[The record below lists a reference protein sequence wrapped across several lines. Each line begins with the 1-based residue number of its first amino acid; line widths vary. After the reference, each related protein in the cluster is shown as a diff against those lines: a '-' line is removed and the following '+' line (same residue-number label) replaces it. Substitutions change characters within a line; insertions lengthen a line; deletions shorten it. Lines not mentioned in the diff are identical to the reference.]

1 MTDHPIDTE
10 ALRVRAEHVYR
21 HGGPANAVESLAA
34 NVPAILDRLAAAE
47 HRADKAEKVHRDLTS
62 SLGFGDGITEPMADN
77 KTIIQH
83 VGEAVTDAQEL
94 WELTQAAC
102 VEAGCDSEEDCYD
115 HHPVRRAER
124 AEHRATRAEAQSAIR
139 GRAVVIYRE
148 RAREAEAE
156 RDGWRQTALDER
168 GAALDTLEQI
178 KARDARIK
186 AVQDVLDTYSY
197 KGAFTG
203 KEQCRT
209 DLIRR
214 ALEG

>member
-21 HGGPANAVESLAA
+21 HGGPANAIESLAA
-34 NVPAILDRLAAAE
+34 DTPAILDRLAAAE
-47 HRADKAEKVHRDLTS
+47 HRAA
-62 SLGFGDGITEPMADN
+62 
-77 KTIIQH
+77 
-83 VGEAVTDAQEL
+83 
-94 WELTQAAC
+94 
-102 VEAGCDSEEDCYD
+102 
-115 HHPVRRAER
+115 
-124 AEHRATRAEAQSAIR
+124 RAEAQSAIR

-186 AVQDVLDTYSY
+186 AVQDLIDQADTAGDWTVTCTRLQSAIDNPNPYEE
-197 KGAFTG
+197 TP
-203 KEQCRT
+203 
-209 DLIRR
+209 
-214 ALEG
+214 